1 MHVGCAVPNFRNIEY
16 FHDHARIE
24 RMLFDGFISP
34 QNGRLEPDR
43 SSPGLGL
50 IFKHQDAAQYAA

>member
-1 MHVGCAVPNFRNIEY
+1 MHVGCAVPNFRHIEY

-24 RMLFDGFISP
+24 RMFFDGFISP
-34 QNGRLEPDR
+34 QRGRLGPDR

-50 IFKHQDAAQYAA
+50 TFKHQDAARYAA